1 MVPQKG
7 VVAPVA
13 KPVCESSAVLDL
25 AQLNERLSLT
35 SYLELTHS
43 PTQLDV
49 ETHAKLTNEIPND
62 NLYPHL
68 RRWFDHLSSFSILEM
83 STFPRTSISSDL
95 PDPSCDLKVL
105 QQRVRLW
112 KKLCDSVPYIDVT

>member
-7 VVAPVA
+7 VVEPVA

-49 ETHAKLTNEIPND
+49 ETHAILTNEIPND
-62 NLYPHL
+62 LYPHL
-68 RRWFDHLSSFSILEM
+68 RRWFDHLSSFSTLEM
-83 STFPRTSISSDL
+83 SSFPKTSISSDL
-95 PDPSCDLKVL
+95 PEPSCDLKVL
-105 QQRVRLW
+105 QQRVRLV
-112 KKLCDSVPYIDVT
+112 S